1 MTADAAEAVA
11 TAVDATNFV
20 TASDASS
27 EAFKTANL
35 LKLLSVNALITGEKG
50 TGKLSLAR
58 HVLPDAPIIDA
69 THFDE
74 LLVALQSNTTLI
86 ITHIEKIPNIKTL
99 FEQILKTSTRVVA
112 TGSDSFVHESLDELF
127 TVKVYLPPLAER
139 PDDVEA
145 LKRQYMNEAETIFGE
160 GKQLQIDTIEADLSD
175 NAASLR
181 RQIYL
186 NYLLS
191 NVQENELMQIM
202 EEFLYERLG
211 SNNDYRKYLHLYE
224 APLIKAGLKRFKSQ
238 LQLSDKLGLNRNTLR
253 KKIADNKEYGL
264 NE

>member
-1 MTADAAEAVA
+1 MA

-20 TASDASS
+20 TASDASA

-58 HVLPDAPIIDA
+58 HILPDAPVIEA
-69 THFDE
+69 SHFDE
-74 LLVALQSNTTLI
+74 LLVALQSNATLI
-86 ITHIEKIPNIKTL
+86 ITHIEKIPNFNTL
-99 FEQILKTSTRVVA
+99 YEQIGKSSARVVA
-112 TGSDSFVHESLDELF
+112 TGSDNFSHEGIDELF
-127 TVKVYLPPLAER
+127 TVKVFLPPLKER
-139 PDDVEA
+139 PEDVEA
-145 LKRQYMNEAETIFGE
+145 LKKQYMAEAELIFGE
-160 GKQLQIDTIEADLSD
+160 GKKLAVDAIEADLSD

-191 NVQENELMQIM
+191 NVEEQELMQIM
-202 EEFLYERLG
+202 EEYLLERLG
-211 SNNDYRKYLHLYE
+211 SNNDYRKFLHLYE

-253 KKIADNKEYGL
+253 KKIAENKEYGL

>member
-1 MTADAAEAVA
+1 MA

-20 TASDASS
+20 TASDASA

-58 HVLPDAPIIDA
+58 HILPDAPVIEA
-69 THFDE
+69 SHFDE
-74 LLVALQSNTTLI
+74 LLVALQSNATLI
-86 ITHIEKIPNIKTL
+86 ITHIEKIPNFNTL
-99 FEQILKTSTRVVA
+99 YEQIGKSSVRVVA
-112 TGSDSFVHESLDELF
+112 TGSDSFSHEGIDELF
-127 TVKVYLPPLAER
+127 TVKVFLPPLHKR
-139 PDDVEA
+139 PEDVEA
-145 LKRQYMNEAETIFGE
+145 LKQQYMGEAEIIFGE
-160 GKQLQIDTIEADLSD
+160 GKKLAIDAIEADLSD

-191 NVQENELMQIM
+191 NVEEQELMQIM
-202 EEFLYERLG
+202 EEFLFERLG
-211 SNNDYRKYLHLYE
+211 SNNDYRKFLHLYE

-253 KKIADNKEYGL
+253 KKIAENKEYGL

>member
-1 MTADAAEAVA
+1 VVA

-20 TASDASS
+20 TASEASA

-35 LKLLSVNALITGEKG
+35 LKLLSVNALITGERG

-58 HVLPDAPIIDA
+58 HVLPDAPIINA
-69 THFDE
+69 SKFDE
-74 LLVALQSNTTLI
+74 LLVALQSNASLI
-86 ITHIEKIPNIKTL
+86 ITHIEKVPNFKTL
-99 FEQILKTSTRVVA
+99 YEQITKASVRVVA
-112 TGSDSFVHESLDELF
+112 TGSESFAHEGIDELF
-127 TVKVYLPPLAER
+127 TVKVYLPPLRER

-145 LKRQYMNEAETIFGE
+145 LKKQYMLEAETIFGE
-160 GKQLQIDTIEADLSD
+160 GKKLAVDAIVADLSH

-191 NVQENELMQIM
+191 NVEEEELMQIM
-202 EEFLYERLG
+202 EEFLLDRLG
-211 SNNDYRKYLHLYE
+211 SNNDYRKFLHLYE
-224 APLIKAGLKRFKSQ
+224 APLIKAGLKKFKSQ

-253 KKIADNKEYGL
+253 KKISENKEYGID
-264 NE
+264 E

>member
-1 MTADAAEAVA
+1 
-11 TAVDATNFV
+11 VDATKFV
-20 TASDASS
+20 TASDASA

-58 HVLPDAPIIDA
+58 HILPDAPVIDA
-69 THFDE
+69 SHFDE
-74 LLVALQSNTTLI
+74 LLVALQSNATLI
-86 ITHIEKIPNIKTL
+86 ISHLEKIPNFKTL
-99 FEQILKTSTRVVA
+99 YEHINRSSVRVVA
-112 TGSDSFVHESLDELF
+112 TGSESFFQEGIDELF
-127 TVKVYLPPLAER
+127 TVKVFLPPLHQR
-139 PDDVEA
+139 PADVEA
-145 LKRQYMNEAETIFGE
+145 LKQQYMVEAEMIFGE
-160 GKQLQIDTIEADLSD
+160 GRQLQVDAIEADLSA

-191 NVQENELMQIM
+191 NVEEDELMQIM
-202 EEFLYERLG
+202 EEFLTERLG
-211 SNNDYRKYLHLYE
+211 SNNDYRKFLHLYE

-253 KKIADNKEYGL
+253 KKIAENKEYGI